1 MKKETLLQI
10 FFLTLIF
17 ALIFL
22 VYNKYFSSE
31 KLNNSTKITPIN
43 KNVINEIKSNI
54 VYDIEY
60 ISYDNDGGKYIIKA
74 DKGKINIEDKKL
86 TTMENVNAIITLKNS
101 SPINFWSK
109 GAIYNNINYTT
120 EFYGDVLMTYMEH
133 DITSD
138 NLNLDFSQNLAT
150 ISNNV
155 FYKSLNTSLKA
166 DRIKIDLLTKDTKIY
181 MNDKSKKI
189 NVISVN

>member
-74 DKGKINIEDKKL
+74 DKGKINIDDKKL

-109 GAIYNNINYTT
+109 GAIYGT
-120 EFYGDVLMTYMEH
+120 
-133 DITSD
+133 
-138 NLNLDFSQNLAT
+138 
-150 ISNNV
+150 
-155 FYKSLNTSLKA
+155 
-166 DRIKIDLLTKDTKIY
+166 
-181 MNDKSKKI
+181 
-189 NVISVN
+189 